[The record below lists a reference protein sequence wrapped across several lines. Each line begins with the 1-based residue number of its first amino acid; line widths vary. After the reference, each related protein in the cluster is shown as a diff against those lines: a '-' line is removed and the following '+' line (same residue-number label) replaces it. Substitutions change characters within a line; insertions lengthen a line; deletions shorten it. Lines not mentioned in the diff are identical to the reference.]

1 MMNTKLRLSAFLFWG
16 LGVTR
21 LLAQDALT
29 ATGGNVSG
37 STGSVSY
44 SIGQIAYVA
53 ESGTTGSAAEG
64 VQQPYEIYTIT
75 GIEEASQITLIASA
89 YPNPATDFIILKTE
103 GYTTANLTYQLY
115 GSNGQ
120 LLESRKIEGN
130 ETRICMSTHP
140 AASYFLIVTN
150 NDNELK
156 TFKITKS
163 H

>member
-1 MMNTKLRLSAFLFWG
+1 MTNTKLKLSAFLFWG
-16 LGVTR
+16 LGLTR
-21 LLAQDALT
+21 VLAQDALP
-29 ATGGNVSG
+29 AAGGNASG

-44 SIGQIAYVA
+44 TVGQVAYVA
-53 ESGTTGSAAEG
+53 EQGTTGSAAEG

-75 GIEEASQITLIASA
+75 GIDEARQITLVASA

-103 GYTTANLTYQLY
+103 GYLNSNLIYQLY

-120 LLESRKIEGN
+120 LLESSKIEGE
-130 ETRICMSTHP
+130 ETRISMSTHS

-150 NDNELK
+150 NDNEVK